1 MGVDVCT
8 YRARIGTF
16 FLRQRSGCRLLESF
30 SACSCLL
37 RFLCPRASLVLATC
51 LALVLLCAGDVES
64 NPGPKIE
71 DVLTL
76 LKQQHIETTSV
87 LAELKQNV
95 ANINAKISSIEQ
107 TISTFPQFT
116 DHVGAVNDSVRQT
129 KLSIQKTSEELV
141 NVVDDV
147 NNRMRRNNLIVKGLP
162 EVEKEDYNE
171 SEKIVRNFFTTH
183 LKLNIGEIER
193 AHRVGQPRPNFQRP
207 IIVKFLNFKSK
218 SEALSNASKLKDIDS
233 PKVWLEEDFSPRIQF
248 ARKKLRE
255 FAKTNREA
263 NERFQVRFNSLH
275 FRGCIFRYDAATD
288 SVLQVSTRKEQPV
301 K

>member
-16 FLRQRSGCRLLESF
+16 FLRQRSGCCHVESF
-30 SACSCLL
+30 SECSCLL

-76 LKQQHIETTSV
+76 LKQQHLETTSV
-87 LAELKQNV
+87 LDELKQNV

-116 DHVGAVNDSVRQT
+116 DNVGAVNDSVRQT

-207 IIVKFLNFKSK
+207 IIIKFLNFKSK

-255 FAKTNREA
+255 FAKTNREE

-275 FRGCIFRYDAATD
+275 FRGAIFRYDAATD

>member
-129 KLSIQKTSEELV
+129 KLSIQKTNEELV

-233 PKVWLEEDFSPRIQF
+233 PKVWLGEDFSPRIQF